1 LGSDAMSGTIAMDT
15 KPHMQLNKPYKNLL
29 LKKKTLKKYIAY
41 KNKPYK
47 NLLLIKKGEQEK
59 TTRKLRLP
67 ILKVTM
73 KPLYFF
79 NMH

>member
-1 LGSDAMSGTIAMDT
+1 M
-15 KPHMQLNKPYKNLL
+15 PHMQLNKPYKNLL
-29 LKKKTLKKYIAY
+29 LKKINPKKYIAY

-47 NLLLIKKGEQEK
+47 NILLKKRGEQEK
-59 TTRKLRLP
+59 TTRNLRLP
-67 ILKVTM
+67 ISKVTM